1 MTGLRRLTAMR
12 ALVIALALCVTGT
25 AHAGVLK
32 VGDRMVELDVAVDAA
47 GKPFRLATFKGKW
60 ILVTVGAAW
69 CKPCRK
75 ELPAWDKLQAEVK
88 DRITFVALGLDDE
101 IDTGKDFHKKLKLSN
116 MKLGYMPAD
125 KSGVAARYGASTM
138 PSTFIID
145 PNGIVKYVRDGFDER
160 DPDGEREKMKAQIVK
175 LIPSP

>member
-1 MTGLRRLTAMR
+1 MTGPGRLTAMR
-12 ALVIALALCVTGT
+12 SLVVALALCLAGT

-47 GKPFRLATFKGKW
+47 GKPFRLAAFKGKW
-60 ILVTVGAAW
+60 ILVTVGAQW

-75 ELPAWDKLQAEVK
+75 ELPTWDKLAPEVK
-88 DRITFVALGLDDE
+88 DRITFIALGLDDE
-101 IDTGKDFHKKLKLSN
+101 IETGKDFHKKLKLAN

-160 DPDGEREKMKAQIVK
+160 DADGEREKMKAQIVK
-175 LIPSP
+175 LVPSP